1 MVRGLPLVG
10 VMIEFTQNGG
20 FDEKYQIYHPK
31 GLVEIVIAPI
41 KEPYPPKTT
50 KMIEKIENNLL
61 LVMG

>member
-1 MVRGLPLVG
+1 
-10 VMIEFTQNGG
+10 MIEFTQNGG